1 MDRITQST
9 ISSNVNDIS
18 NSTKYKLVLL
28 LIAVVIFIAGI
39 ITGILIISTTKNSE
53 LNSNSNSI
61 NSSKGY

>member
-1 MDRITQST
+1 MDRITPSK